1 MNRLTPERAAEVLG
15 ISPEDARA
23 IMTPEPIPDFPGFIA
38 LLMTKGYT
46 SNPCRDH
53 CPDKADEHA
62 HLKTPDGDDMIVW
75 ADGRWSG
82 WDLTQPARLIY
93 PAARA
98 ASGNFRVPFRDD
110 GGVRTDD

>member
-53 CPDKADEHA
+53 CPDKAEEHA
-62 HLKTPDGDDMIVW
+62 HLKTPGGDDMIVW

-98 ASGNFRVPFRDD
+98 ASGNFRLPFRDD